1 MNHKDFKEAQYL
13 KSKFFKEFT
22 LGKDDPGKKN
32 WLEDSEK
39 KLGCAIGYTDTS
51 VEYFINSW
59 RYRGQ
64 LIPEEGADAAFG
76 CSYTF
81 GFGVNISWP
90 ALMGVVNCGQ
100 NGASN
105 DQIARL
111 AITYCKTFQPEN
123 IYVMWTFAGRR
134 EHANGTGVEKFGN
147 SKFAPIQDRGEIF
160 DAYTMLSDESSD
172 LYNIQKNQLLLESF
186 CASHSINLHQLTVH
200 YFNKDEYPLARDN
213 MHPGPDWHLNV
224 SSSFET

>member
-1 MNHKDFKEAQYL
+1 MNHKDFKEAKYL

-22 LGKDDPGKKN
+22 LGKDAPGKKT
-32 WLEDSEK
+32 WIDDDEK
-39 KLGCAIGYTDTS
+39 QVGCALGWTETS

-64 LIPEEGADAAFG
+64 LLPEEGADAAFG

-81 GFGVNISWP
+81 GLGVDISWP

-100 NGASN
+100 NAASN

-111 AITYCKTFQPEN
+111 AITYCKTFKPKN

-147 SKFAPIQDRGEIF
+147 VDVHKKGNDMF
-160 DAYTMLSDESSD
+160 DAYTILSSDATD

-186 CASHSINLHQLTVH
+186 CEANDINLHQLTVN

>member
-22 LGKDDPGKKN
+22 LGLDDPGKKN
-32 WLEDSEK
+32 WMEQHEK
-39 KLGCAIGYTDTS
+39 KLGCAIGYTEAS

-81 GFGVNISWP
+81 GYGVNISWP

-134 EHANGTGVEKFGN
+134 EYANGTGVQKFNVQGN
-147 SKFAPIQDRGEIF
+147 TTKGDMIF
-160 DAYTMLSDESSD
+160 DAHTMLSNDSSD

-186 CASHSINLHQLTVH
+186 CKSHSINLHQLTVH